1 MRERF
6 TNNGTTRPQ
15 EENSKRKKSEAETNN
30 YESERDNSNDGNVM
44 GRVYERQGNNGEGQG
59 IELRE
64 GNSGEGTDTNPTL
77 FPITLMHRYKQLNII
92 L

>member
-6 TNNGTTRPQ
+6 TNNDRTRPQ
-15 EENSKRKKSEAETNN
+15 EENSKRRKSQAETNN
-30 YESERDNSNDGNVM
+30 YESERGDSNDGNVI
-44 GRVYERQGNNGEGQG
+44 GRVYEREGNNGEGQG

-64 GNSGEGTDTNPTL
+64 DNSGEGTDTNPTL